1 MGIFSSGKR
10 KAAAGKAGQKAFR
23 SGKRVSAKHAEAHAE
38 TARRKAAFRAAKS
51 KRSGGKS

>member
-51 KRSGGKS
+51 KRRGGKS

>member
-1 MGIFSSGKR
+1 MADAFRQRTSER
-10 KAAAGKAGQKAFR
+10 GKAGQKAFR